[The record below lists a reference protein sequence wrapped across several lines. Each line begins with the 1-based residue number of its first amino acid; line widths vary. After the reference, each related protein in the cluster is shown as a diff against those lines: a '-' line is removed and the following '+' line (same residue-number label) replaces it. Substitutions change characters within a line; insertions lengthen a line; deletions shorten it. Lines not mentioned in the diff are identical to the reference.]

1 MSEKFFKKYNINT
14 PETKIRPDP
23 EDEKEPGSGSGS
35 NSKLI
40 GMNVK
45 IEYGGEDEVDDDE
58 LPELSDEED
67 DLSYLR

>member
-35 NSKLI
+35 NSELI

-45 IEYGGEDEVDDDE
+45 IDYGG
-58 LPELSDEED
+58 
-67 DLSYLR
+67 